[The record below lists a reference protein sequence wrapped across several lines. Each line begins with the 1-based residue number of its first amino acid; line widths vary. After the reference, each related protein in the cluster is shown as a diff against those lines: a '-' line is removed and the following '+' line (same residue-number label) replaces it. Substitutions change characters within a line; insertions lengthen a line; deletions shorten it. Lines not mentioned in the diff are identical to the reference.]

1 MEPGVPWITTDLG
14 YSQAPVVVVDEQDHW
29 SGFQPDEIILVAP
42 TVVELRIQRLPT
54 LLPMN
59 GGELITND

>member
-29 SGFQPDEIILVAP
+29 SGFQPDEIIW
-42 TVVELRIQRLPT
+42 
-54 LLPMN
+54 
-59 GGELITND
+59 